1 MPKRPKNAKNEALKD
16 RSWVEAETAGLD
28 FGDERLE
35 ERLRKMLGDFGAQP
49 GASIPQ
55 ASGDWAATK
64 GAYRCLD
71 HEEVEAEQV
80 LWAHRQATLERAR
93 GQSVVLA
100 VQDTT
105 TLNFSTHPQTVGL
118 GPVSNNRDKTLG
130 LLLHSTLA
138 LNEEGA
144 ALGLL
149 EKRLWAR
156 DPKHFHT
163 RPKGER
169 NRLSVEHKESVKWLH
184 SLEATVAAAHAVV
197 DTQWINIG
205 DREADSYDL
214 FWRLV
219 ELRADE
225 DLGPAAARVE
235 LLIRSQHNRALSAEQ
250 ERLFGHLA
258 SLPVRG
264 HYRFIVPR
272 QPGHKARE
280 ATLTLRWAP
289 VSVPPPPD
297 QVKHQARSAP
307 LHLWA
312 ILAEEETSLPGQP
325 PICWRLLST
334 LPVEEATTAVLQV
347 RRYSHRWEIE
357 VFHKILKSGSKA
369 EERQLENTK
378 RLERCLILDMITA
391 WRTLALSKAGR
402 GAHCQQPVSPWLTES
417 QWKALW
423 CHIHQRTDPPE
434 IPPTTGQAV
443 RWVAQ
448 LGGFLGRKSD
458 GHPGVMTLWRG
469 LQRLTDFTR
478 AYALFAKPQKD
489 MGNA

>member
-1 MPKRPKNAKNEALKD
+1 MPKRPQNPKNEALQD

-64 GAYRCLD
+64 GAYRALD
-71 HEEVEAEQV
+71 HEEVEVEQV
-80 LWAHRQATLERAR
+80 LGAHRAATLERAR
-93 GQSVVLA
+93 AHRVILA

-105 TLNFSTHPQTVGL
+105 TLNFSTHPQTAGL
-118 GPVSNNRDKTLG
+118 GPVSNNRDQTLG

-138 LNEEGA
+138 LNEEGQ

-156 DPKHFHT
+156 DPKRFQT

-169 NRLSVEHKESVKWLH
+169 NRLTVEDKESGKWLQ
-184 SLEATVAAAHAVV
+184 SLEATVRAAHAVEG
-197 DTQWINIG
+197 TQWINIA
-205 DREADSYDL
+205 DREADTYDL

-219 ELRADE
+219 ELRATE
-225 DLGPAAARVE
+225 DLGAAAARVE
-235 LLIRSQHNRALSAEQ
+235 LLVRSQHNRALRGES

-258 SLPVRG
+258 SRPVRG
-264 HYRFIVPR
+264 HYRFAVPR
-272 QPGHKARE
+272 QPGRKARE
-280 ATLTLRWAP
+280 ATLVLRWGP

-297 QVKHQARSAP
+297 QVKYQGRTAP
-307 LHLWA
+307 LQLWA
-312 ILAEEETSLPGQP
+312 ILAEEENPVPGQP

-334 LPVEEATTAVLQV
+334 RPVEDASTAALQV
-347 RRYSHRWEIE
+347 RRYSQRWEIE
-357 VFHKILKSGSKA
+357 VFHKTLKSGSKA
-369 EERQLENTK
+369 EERQLENTA

-402 GAHCQQPVSPWLTES
+402 GEHAQQPVSPWLS
-417 QWKALW
+417 ADQWKALW
-423 CHIHQRTDPPE
+423 CHVHQRTDPPE
-434 IPPTTGQAV
+434 TPPTNRQAA
-443 RWVAQ
+443 RWIAQ
-448 LGGFLGRKSD
+448 LGGFLGRRGD
-458 GHPGVMTLWRG
+458 GDPGVMTLWRG

-478 AYALFAKPQKD
+478 AYVLFANPQKD